1 MGLITGFVKLFAKN
15 FSKEGRH
22 GGKEGRHGGKEGNHG
37 GKEGNHGGLPLPIY
51 QSRGA

>member
-15 FSKEGRH
+15 FS
-22 GGKEGRHGGKEGNHG
+22 KEGNHG